1 MTKNALTVENLTK
14 VYLDSKT
21 KKENKALLNL
31 SFEVKQGEV
40 FGLLGPNG
48 AGKTTTFYSIA
59 GLIQPSD
66 GEIFL
71 NDVNITNMPMHLRSR
86 HGISYLPQE
95 ASIFQNL
102 SVEDNILGL
111 AQLSMKHDEGLKDKY
126 NKIVEDFNLSNILT
140 QKGRELSG
148 GQRRRVEIARCLVTM
163 PKIILM
169 DEPFA
174 GIDPIAVEDIKKI
187 LNKLVSQGISILITD
202 HNVSAA
208 LEICSRGL
216 ILSEGKILAEGS
228 TDELIKNTKVR
239 EVYLGEMY
247 S

>member
-1 MTKNALTVENLTK
+1 
-14 VYLDSKT
+14 
-21 KKENKALLNL
+21 
-31 SFEVKQGEV
+31 
-40 FGLLGPNG
+40 
-48 AGKTTTFYSIA
+48 
-59 GLIQPSD
+59 
-66 GEIFL
+66 
-71 NDVNITNMPMHLRSR
+71 MPMHERSKL
-86 HGISYLPQE
+86 GIAYLPQE
-95 ASIFQNL
+95 SSIFQNL
-102 SVEDNILGL
+102 SVKDNILGL
-111 AQLSMKHDEGLKDKY
+111 AQLSSDD
-126 NKIVEDFNLSNILT
+126 NKAILSRFNKVVEEFNLSSILM

-174 GIDPIAVEDIKKI
+174 GIDPIAVDDIKKI
-187 LNKLVSQGISILITD
+187 LNQLVSQGISILITD

-216 ILSEGKILAEGS
+216 ILSEGQVLAEG
-228 TDELIKNTKVR
+228 TTEELINNPKVR

>member
-1 MTKNALTVENLTK
+1 MSLLSVKKLSKDIKNRNIIKDINFSINSAEIV
-14 VYLDSKT
+14 
-21 KKENKALLNL
+21 
-31 SFEVKQGEV
+31 
-40 FGLLGPNG
+40 GLLGPNG

-71 NDVNITNMPMHLRSR
+71 HDVNITNMPMHLRSR

-111 AQLSMKHDEGLKDKY
+111 AQLSMKHDEVLKDKY

>member
-1 MTKNALTVENLTK
+1 MSLLSVRKLSKNIKNRNIIKDINFSINSAEIV
-14 VYLDSKT
+14 
-21 KKENKALLNL
+21 
-31 SFEVKQGEV
+31 
-40 FGLLGPNG
+40 GLLGPNG

-111 AQLSMKHDEGLKDKY
+111 AQLSMKHDKGLKDKY

>member
-1 MTKNALTVENLTK
+1 MSLLSVKKLSKNIKNRNIIKDINFNINSAEIV
-14 VYLDSKT
+14 
-21 KKENKALLNL
+21 
-31 SFEVKQGEV
+31 
-40 FGLLGPNG
+40 GLLGPNG

>member
-1 MTKNALTVENLTK
+1 MSLLSVRKLSKNIKNRNIIKDINFSINSAEIV
-14 VYLDSKT
+14 
-21 KKENKALLNL
+21 
-31 SFEVKQGEV
+31 
-40 FGLLGPNG
+40 GLLGPNG

-95 ASIFQNL
+95 SSIFQNL

-111 AQLSMKHDEGLKDKY
+111 AQLSMKHDEVFKDKY

-187 LNKLVSQGISILITD
+187 LDKLVSQGISILITD

>member
-1 MTKNALTVENLTK
+1 MSLLSVKKLSKNIKNRNIIKDINFSINSAEIV
-14 VYLDSKT
+14 
-21 KKENKALLNL
+21 
-31 SFEVKQGEV
+31 
-40 FGLLGPNG
+40 GLLGPNG

-126 NKIVEDFNLSNILT
+126 NKIVEDFNLSNIIT

>member
-1 MTKNALTVENLTK
+1 MSLLSVKKLSKKIKNRDIIKDIN
-14 VYLDSKT
+14 
-21 KKENKALLNL
+21 
-31 SFEVKQGEV
+31 FEVNNSEIV
-40 FGLLGPNG
+40 GLLGPNG

-59 GLIQPSD
+59 GLIRPSNGNIYINNQD
-66 GEIFL
+66 
-71 NDVNITNMPMHLRSR
+71 ITNMPMHERSKL
-86 HGISYLPQE
+86 GIAYLPQE
-95 ASIFQNL
+95 SSIFQNL
-102 SVEDNILGL
+102 SVKDNILGL
-111 AQLSMKHDEGLKDKY
+111 AQLSSDD
-126 NKIVEDFNLSNILT
+126 NKAILSRFNKVVEEFNLSSILM

-174 GIDPIAVEDIKKI
+174 GIDPIAVDDIKKI
-187 LNKLVSQGISILITD
+187 LNQLVSQGISILITD

-216 ILSEGKILAEGS
+216 ILSEGQVLAEGA
-228 TDELIKNTKVR
+228 TEELINNPKVR

>member
-1 MTKNALTVENLTK
+1 MSLLSVKKL
-14 VYLDSKT
+14 SK
-21 KKENKALLNL
+21 KIKDRDIIKDIN
-31 SFEVKQGEV
+31 FEVNNSEIV
-40 FGLLGPNG
+40 GLLGPNG

-59 GLIQPSD
+59 GLIRPSNGNIYINNQD
-66 GEIFL
+66 
-71 NDVNITNMPMHLRSR
+71 ITNMPMHERSKL
-86 HGISYLPQE
+86 GIAYLPQE
-95 ASIFQNL
+95 SSIFQNL
-102 SVEDNILGL
+102 SVKDNILGL
-111 AQLSMKHDEGLKDKY
+111 AQLSSDD
-126 NKIVEDFNLSNILT
+126 NKAILSRFNKVVEEFNLSSILM

-174 GIDPIAVEDIKKI
+174 GIDPIAVDDIKKI
-187 LNKLVSQGISILITD
+187 LNQLVSQGISILITD

-216 ILSEGKILAEGS
+216 ILSEGQVLAEGN
-228 TDELIKNTKVR
+228 TEELINNPKVR

>member
-1 MTKNALTVENLTK
+1 MSLLSVKKLSKDIKNRNIIKDINFSINSAEIV
-14 VYLDSKT
+14 
-21 KKENKALLNL
+21 
-31 SFEVKQGEV
+31 
-40 FGLLGPNG
+40 GLLGPNG

-111 AQLSMKHDEGLKDKY
+111 AQLSMKHDEGLKVKY

>member
-1 MTKNALTVENLTK
+1 MNLLSVKKLSKKIKNRDIIKDIN
-14 VYLDSKT
+14 
-21 KKENKALLNL
+21 
-31 SFEVKQGEV
+31 FEVNDSEIV
-40 FGLLGPNG
+40 GLLGPNG

-59 GLIQPSD
+59 GLIKPSKGNIYINNQD
-66 GEIFL
+66 
-71 NDVNITNMPMHLRSR
+71 ITNMPMHERSKL
-86 HGISYLPQE
+86 GIAYLPQE
-95 ASIFQNL
+95 SSIFQNL
-102 SVEDNILGL
+102 SVKDNILGL
-111 AQLSMKHDEGLKDKY
+111 AQLSSDDNEAILSRF
-126 NKIVEDFNLSNILT
+126 NKVVEEFNLSSILS

-148 GQRRRVEIARCLVTM
+148 GQRRRVEIARCLVTI

-174 GIDPIAVEDIKKI
+174 GIDPIAVDEIKKI
-187 LNKLVSQGISILITD
+187 LNQLVSQGISILITD

-216 ILSEGKILAEGS
+216 ILSEGKVLAEGS
-228 TDELIKNTKVR
+228 TEELIKNPKVR

>member
-1 MTKNALTVENLTK
+1 MSLLSVKKLSKNIK
-14 VYLDSKT
+14 
-21 KKENKALLNL
+21 NKNIIKDINFSINSA
-31 SFEVKQGEV
+31 EIV
-40 FGLLGPNG
+40 GLLGPNG

-111 AQLSMKHDEGLKDKY
+111 AQLSMKHDEVLKDKY

>member
-1 MTKNALTVENLTK
+1 MSLLSVKKLSKNIKNRNIIKDINFSINSAEIV
-14 VYLDSKT
+14 
-21 KKENKALLNL
+21 
-31 SFEVKQGEV
+31 
-40 FGLLGPNG
+40 GLLGPNG

-111 AQLSMKHDEGLKDKY
+111 AQLSMKHDEVLKDKY

-174 GIDPIAVEDIKKI
+174 GIDPIAVEDIKNI

>member
-1 MTKNALTVENLTK
+1 MSLLSVRKLSKNIKNRNIIKDINFSINSAEIV
-14 VYLDSKT
+14 
-21 KKENKALLNL
+21 
-31 SFEVKQGEV
+31 
-40 FGLLGPNG
+40 GLLGPNG

-187 LNKLVSQGISILITD
+187 LDKLVSQGISILITD

>member
-1 MTKNALTVENLTK
+1 MSLLSVKKLSKNIKNRNIIKDINFSINSAEIV
-14 VYLDSKT
+14 
-21 KKENKALLNL
+21 
-31 SFEVKQGEV
+31 
-40 FGLLGPNG
+40 GLLGPNG

-66 GEIFL
+66 GEIYL

>member
-1 MTKNALTVENLTK
+1 MSLLSVKKLSKNIKNRNIIKDINFSINSAEIV
-14 VYLDSKT
+14 
-21 KKENKALLNL
+21 
-31 SFEVKQGEV
+31 
-40 FGLLGPNG
+40 GLLGPNG

-111 AQLSMKHDEGLKDKY
+111 AQLSMKHDEELKDKY

-187 LNKLVSQGISILITD
+187 LNKLVSEGISILITD

>member
-1 MTKNALTVENLTK
+1 MSLLSVKKLSKNIKNRNIIKDINFSINSAEIV
-14 VYLDSKT
+14 
-21 KKENKALLNL
+21 
-31 SFEVKQGEV
+31 
-40 FGLLGPNG
+40 GLLGPNG

-111 AQLSMKHDEGLKDKY
+111 AQLSMKYDEGLKDKY
-126 NKIVEDFNLSNILT
+126 NKIVEDFNLSNILS

-148 GQRRRVEIARCLVTM
+148 GQRRRVEIAR
-163 PKIILM
+163 
-169 DEPFA
+169 
-174 GIDPIAVEDIKKI
+174 
-187 LNKLVSQGISILITD
+187 
-202 HNVSAA
+202 
-208 LEICSRGL
+208 
-216 ILSEGKILAEGS
+216 
-228 TDELIKNTKVR
+228 
-239 EVYLGEMY
+239 
-247 S
+247 

>member
-1 MTKNALTVENLTK
+1 MSLLSVKKLSKNIK
-14 VYLDSKT
+14 
-21 KKENKALLNL
+21 NKNIIKDINFSINSA
-31 SFEVKQGEV
+31 EIV
-40 FGLLGPNG
+40 GLLGPNG

>member
-1 MTKNALTVENLTK
+1 MSLLSVKKLSKDIKNRNIIKDINFSINSAEIV
-14 VYLDSKT
+14 
-21 KKENKALLNL
+21 
-31 SFEVKQGEV
+31 
-40 FGLLGPNG
+40 GLLGPNG

-111 AQLSMKHDEGLKDKY
+111 AQLSMKHDEGLKVKY

-174 GIDPIAVEDIKKI
+174 GIDPIAVEDIKNI

>member
-1 MTKNALTVENLTK
+1 MSLLSVKKLSKKIKNRDIIKDIN
-14 VYLDSKT
+14 
-21 KKENKALLNL
+21 
-31 SFEVKQGEV
+31 FEVNNSEIV
-40 FGLLGPNG
+40 GLLGPNG

-59 GLIQPSD
+59 GLIRPSNGNIYINNQD
-66 GEIFL
+66 
-71 NDVNITNMPMHLRSR
+71 ITNMPMHERSKL
-86 HGISYLPQE
+86 GIAYLPQE
-95 ASIFQNL
+95 SSIFQNL
-102 SVEDNILGL
+102 SVKDNILGL
-111 AQLSMKHDEGLKDKY
+111 AQLSSDD
-126 NKIVEDFNLSNILT
+126 NKAILSRFNKVVEEFNLSSILM

-174 GIDPIAVEDIKKI
+174 GIDPIAVDDIKKI
-187 LNKLVSQGISILITD
+187 LNQLVSQGISILITD

-216 ILSEGKILAEGS
+216 ILSEGQVLAVGTTE
-228 TDELIKNTKVR
+228 ELINNPKVR

>member
-1 MTKNALTVENLTK
+1 
-14 VYLDSKT
+14 
-21 KKENKALLNL
+21 
-31 SFEVKQGEV
+31 
-40 FGLLGPNG
+40 
-48 AGKTTTFYSIA
+48 
-59 GLIQPSD
+59 
-66 GEIFL
+66 
-71 NDVNITNMPMHLRSR
+71 MPMHLRSR

-187 LNKLVSQGISILITD
+187 LDKLVSQGISILITD

>member
-1 MTKNALTVENLTK
+1 MAKLDCINLSKN
-14 VYLDSKT
+14 YDSKT
-21 KKENKALLNL
+21 VVHDISISLEEN
-31 SFEVKQGEV
+31 SVI
-40 FGLLGPNG
+40 GLLGPNG

-174 GIDPIAVEDIKKI
+174 GIDPIALGEIRE
-187 LNKLVSQGISILITD
+187 LVSHLKDKGVGVLITD
-202 HNVSAA
+202 HNVRET
-208 LEICSRGL
+208 LGL
-216 ILSEGKILAEGS
+216 IDRAVLIHEGS
-228 TDELIKNTKVR
+228 CLLYTSDAADE
-239 EVYLGEMY
+239 
-247 S
+247 

>member
-1 MTKNALTVENLTK
+1 MSLLSVKKLSKNIKNRNIIKDINFSINSAEIV
-14 VYLDSKT
+14 
-21 KKENKALLNL
+21 
-31 SFEVKQGEV
+31 
-40 FGLLGPNG
+40 GLLGPNG

-95 ASIFQNL
+95 SSIFQNL

-247 S
+247 T

>member
-1 MTKNALTVENLTK
+1 MSLLSVKKLSKNIKNRNIIKDINFSINSAEIV
-14 VYLDSKT
+14 
-21 KKENKALLNL
+21 
-31 SFEVKQGEV
+31 
-40 FGLLGPNG
+40 GLLGPNG

-247 S
+247 T

>member
-1 MTKNALTVENLTK
+1 MSLLSVKRLSKNIKNRNIIKDINFSINSAEIV
-14 VYLDSKT
+14 
-21 KKENKALLNL
+21 
-31 SFEVKQGEV
+31 
-40 FGLLGPNG
+40 GLLGPNG